1 MALEEGPCSR
11 LKPRLTTSRELR
23 AFCIC
28 ILDLKLY
35 LAYIHFVLSLAHDFV
50 MSGVVISYDKVS
62 SNGATSVPNFQFN
75 FQYIHI
81 FAVNAFVVR
90 VCN

>member
-1 MALEEGPCSR
+1 MSYVH
-11 LKPRLTTSRELR
+11 
-23 AFCIC
+23 FVFVY
-28 ILDLKLY
+28 LKLICVT
-35 LAYIHFVLSLAHDFV
+35 YILYQVLLMIV

>member
-1 MALEEGPCSR
+1 MSYVH
-11 LKPRLTTSRELR
+11 
-23 AFCIC
+23 FVFVY
-28 ILDLKLY
+28 LKLICVT
-35 LAYIHFVLSLAHDFV
+35 YILYRVLLMIV
-50 MSGVVISYDKVS
+50 MSGVVISYDRVS
-62 SNGATSVPNFQFN
+62 SNRATSVPNTSEFQSGHRNNYIQILDFCLDYK